1 MSASRPWPRSSGTLN
16 RGPASLTWWLARA
29 SWDGQRGAIRVV
41 EDQGISAS
49 VTGQRDGFESLVAEV
64 ALGQVGIIL
73 ALEASRLARDNAAW
87 YRLLDLAGVCD
98 TLVGDADAVYHPA
111 LFGDRLLL
119 GLMGIMS
126 EAELHVLRA
135 RLTGGIRN
143 KAARGELRRGLPA
156 GLIWGEAPGEIIFHP
171 DEAVT
176 GVIAAVFGQF
186 AVRGSAR
193 AVWLWLREQNLR
205 WPLQQATTVS
215 RGLPE
220 ITWVEPT
227 YKAVLAAL
235 RHPAYAGAYVYGR
248 TRAERYVDEHGRL
261 RTRRRDL
268 PSDQWEVLI
277 PGHHDGFIDWDTYQ
291 DIQRRLD
298 GNIPPAKGAPGTGA
312 VREGSAHLQTLAT
325 CGICGRKAAV
335 YYDGEHKATPGYYC
349 TGGTPGASRGHWH
362 MRVGGAAIDAAVTGA
377 FLAALAPAALQACLA
392 AAGQLEAGYDTAL
405 DQHRRQVEQARY
417 QAARAE
423 RRYRA
428 VDPENRLVARGLE
441 AEWEHALQA
450 QSDAEAELTRREKA
464 RPATLTATDGP
475 RSWPSA
481 TTWARCGTPRPPPT
495 RTASS
500 CCAPCSTKSP
510 SPCTATRPKA
520 APTCCCGG
528 KAARSPNSPCRSNA
542 SPRKTAP
549 RGHRRPGPPA
559 RRPLHRRHDRGD
571 AQQAG
576 PHHRDRNVVHR
587 R

>member
-1 MSASRPWPRSSGTLN
+1 MSEAAKVSDSHRSRAAVIYVRQSTLAQVERN
-16 RGPASLTWWLARA
+16 TESRARQLDLVARA
-29 SWDGQRGAIRVV
+29 GELGWPRGAIRVV

-98 TLVGDADAVYHPA
+98 TLVGDADGVYHPA

-156 GLIWGEAPGEIIFHP
+156 GLIWGVAPGEIIFHP

-176 GVIAAVFGQF
+176 GVITAVFGQF
-186 AVRGSAR
+186 AVLGSAR

-248 TRAERYVDEHGRL
+248 TRAERYVDQHGRL

-277 PGHHDGFIDWDTYQ
+277 PGHHDGFIDWDAYQ

-325 CGICGRKAAV
+325 CGVCGRKAAV
-335 YYDGEHKATPGYYC
+335 YYDGERKATPGYYC
-349 TGGTPGASRGHWH
+349 TGGSPGASRGNWH
-362 MRVGGAAIDAAVTGA
+362 LRVGGAAIDAAGS
-377 FLAALAPAALQACLA
+377 
-392 AAGQLEAGYDTAL
+392 
-405 DQHRRQVEQARY
+405 
-417 QAARAE
+417 
-423 RRYRA
+423 
-428 VDPENRLVARGLE
+428 
-441 AEWEHALQA
+441 W
-450 QSDAEAELTRREKA
+450 
-464 RPATLTATDGP
+464 RPATTPRWTSIAARPSRPATRQPKPNAGTGPSTPTTGSWRAAWKPNGSTPCKHNPTPKPSWPAARKHARPPSPCPNGP
-475 RSWPSA
+475 RSLPSV

-495 RTASS
+495 RTASN

-510 SPCTATRPKA
+510 SPYIATRPKV
-520 APTCCCGG
+520 TRSCCCDG
-528 KAARSPNSPCRSNA
+528 KAARSANSPCR
-542 SPRKTAP
+542 
-549 RGHRRPGPPA
+549 
-559 RRPLHRRHDRGD
+559 
-571 AQQAG
+571 
-576 PHHRDRNVVHR
+576 
-587 R
+587 